1 MSIQDALS
9 TAIETIPDCIA
20 AGYVDMETGMLLG
33 SSVSEP
39 ECTESLDNLSIAVAN
54 LFQGRGVAAFEAL
67 LRDAGGDDEAQNTGF
82 GEIAVFSK
90 DRLNIFLRTKE
101 YPDHVVCYICRN
113 SANVGLALTKSHLS
127 LGSVAAAV

>member
-1 MSIQDALS
+1 MSIQNALK

-20 AGYVDMETGMLLG
+20 AGYIDMETGMLLG
-33 SSVSEP
+33 SSVSDP
-39 ECTESLDNLSIAVAN
+39 EYGESLDNLSIAVAN

-67 LRDAGGDDEAQNTGF
+67 LREASGEEIQGTGF

-127 LGSVAAAV
+127 LGPVAAAV

>member
-1 MSIQDALS
+1 MSIRDALS

-20 AGYVDMETGMLLG
+20 AGYIDMETGMLLG
-33 SSVSEP
+33 SCVSEP
-39 ECTESLDNLSIAVAN
+39 DSTESLDTLAIAVAN

-67 LRDAGGDDEAQNTGF
+67 LRQAGVEESENAGF

-127 LGSVAAAV
+127 LGPVEAAV

>member
-1 MSIQDALS
+1 MSIENALK
-9 TAIETIPDCIA
+9 TAMETIPDCVA

-33 SSVSEP
+33 ASVNDQADAEA
-39 ECTESLDNLSIAVAN
+39 LDTLAIAVAN
-54 LFQGRGVAAFEAL
+54 LFQGRGVSAFEAL
-67 LRDAGGDDEAQNTGF
+67 LRQSEGAASENPGF

-90 DRLNIFLRTKE
+90 DRLNIFLRTQA

-127 LGSVAAAV
+127 LGPVAAAV

>member
-1 MSIQDALS
+1 MSIQTALNS
-9 TAIETIPDCIA
+9 AMETIPDCIA
-20 AGYVDMETGMLLG
+20 AGYIDMETGMLLG
-33 SSVSEP
+33 SSVSDSD
-39 ECTESLDNLSIAVAN
+39 CADSLDVLAVAVAN

-67 LRDAGGDDEAQNTGF
+67 LRQAGSADEENAGF
-82 GEIAVFSK
+82 GEVAVFSK

-127 LGSVAAAV
+127 LGPVAAAV